1 VGETDD
7 LDWSDDKDAATQ
19 AQRALR
25 LVVASRVFDGRPRV
39 ERLSPKSPQ
48 DEARW
53 ETMAEIDD
61 RVLFCVWTW
70 RGVRRRVISLPP
82 ASRSERRAFETATH
96 GS

>member
-48 DEARW
+48 D
-53 ETMAEIDD
+53 
-61 RVLFCVWTW
+61 
-70 RGVRRRVISLPP
+70 
-82 ASRSERRAFETATH
+82 
-96 GS
+96 